1 MTFFTEKSAKIQ
13 NQNSQNFN
21 TRLRRGKQAKIFFS
35 INHCQLFENKEFK
48 GENVKIALINML
60 QSCSNSEGE

>member
-21 TRLRRGKQAKIFFS
+21 TRLRRGKQAKKFF
-35 INHCQLFENKEFK
+35 QLII
-48 GENVKIALINML
+48 V
-60 QSCSNSEGE
+60 SCLKTKNSREKT